1 MDKKNIRI
9 LVVDDEETLCE
20 GLRTY
25 LELEGYTVDASLSAD
40 DALKRDLTVYDLLLL
55 DIMMDG
61 ISGTEMATAVRNR
74 ESTADLPIIFLT
86 ARDSLD
92 DMVAGLKL
100 GADDYISKPYE
111 IKNLLARI
119 EAEKENPQADINW
132 GAINYNFYHQH
143 PDLWEPYVSPNEE
156 NLDENYRNDTDGN
169 VTYCNLSGSGC
180 FILNNTL
187 LKELGVEVNGYAD
200 LLQPELKGKIAMGDP
215 TASSSAF
222 AELTNMLLV
231 MGEGETPAEC
241 YQSDA
246 AWDYVDKF
254 IDNLD
259 GIILSSSSQVY
270 KGVIDGEYAVGVS
283 YEDPVVQAIID
294 NAENPDADLS
304 LVYPEEGAVWLP
316 AGVAIVKNAPNM
328 ENAKLFID
336 YLLSEECQ
344 TALAETTIR
353 GTMTSIPQT
362 NEAMKPFDEINV
374 VYEDQ
379 KAVAEQQTSMLER
392 WTDLLTG

>member
-1 MDKKNIRI
+1 
-9 LVVDDEETLCE
+9 
-20 GLRTY
+20 
-25 LELEGYTVDASLSAD
+25 
-40 DALKRDLTVYDLLLL
+40 
-55 DIMMDG
+55 
-61 ISGTEMATAVRNR
+61 
-74 ESTADLPIIFLT
+74 
-86 ARDSLD
+86 
-92 DMVAGLKL
+92 
-100 GADDYISKPYE
+100 
-111 IKNLLARI
+111 
-119 EAEKENPQADINW
+119 
-132 GAINYNFYHQH
+132 
-143 PDLWEPYVSPNEE
+143 
-156 NLDENYRNDTDGN
+156 
-169 VTYCNLSGSGC
+169 
-180 FILNNTL
+180 
-187 LKELGVEVNGYAD
+187 
-200 LLQPELKGKIAMGDP
+200 MGDP

-270 KGVIDGEYAVGVS
+270 NGVIDGEYAVGVS

>member
-1 MDKKNIRI
+1 MKYPNIE
-9 LVVDDEETLCE
+9 V
-20 GLRTY
+20 
-25 LELEGYTVDASLSAD
+25 ELQS
-40 DALKRDLTVYDLLLL
+40 
-55 DIMMDG
+55 M
-61 ISGTEMATAVRNR
+61 GTGDV
-74 ESTADLPIIFLT
+74 
-86 ARDSLD
+86 
-92 DMVAGLKL
+92 
-100 GADDYISKPYE
+100 
-111 IKNLLARI
+111 LARI

>member
-1 MDKKNIRI
+1 MKKKI
-9 LVVDDEETLCE
+9 
-20 GLRTY
+20 
-25 LELEGYTVDASLSAD
+25 LSA
-40 DALKRDLTVYDLLLL
+40 
-55 DIMMDG
+55 
-61 ISGTEMATAVRNR
+61 
-74 ESTADLPIIFLT
+74 
-86 ARDSLD
+86 
-92 DMVAGLKL
+92 
-100 GADDYISKPYE
+100 
-111 IKNLLARI
+111 LLASAMVLSLAACGSTPASTGGSDAASGGDAAPASGGEVVVYSPNSDTEVNAVIPAFEEATGIKVILQSMGTGDVLARL
-119 EAEKENPQADINW
+119 EAEKANPQADVNW
-132 GAINYNFYHQH
+132 GAVNLAFYTEH
-143 PDLWEPYVSPNEE
+143 PDLYMEYVSPNDAALPEAYQ
-156 NLDENYRNDTDGN
+156 NSTGYFTNTK
-169 VTYCNLSGSGC
+169 LSGSAALL
-180 FILNNTL
+180 LNL
-187 LKELGVEVNGYAD
+187 DVFEELGLDPNEFTGYKD
-200 LLQPELKGKIAMGDP
+200 LLRPELKGRIAMGDP
-215 TASSSAF
+215 TASSSAW